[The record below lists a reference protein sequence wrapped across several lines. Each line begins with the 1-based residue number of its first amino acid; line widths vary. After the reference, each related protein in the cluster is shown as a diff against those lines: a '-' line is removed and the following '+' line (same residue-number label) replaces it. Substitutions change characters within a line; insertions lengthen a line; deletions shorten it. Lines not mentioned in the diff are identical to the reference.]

1 MSDRLF
7 VNLSTEPY
15 LDFLERGK
23 QYEIR
28 AYGRNGF
35 HEANV
40 YEGRPVE
47 LRRAW
52 SRGSMF
58 GTVGH
63 VRVGSIDD
71 IFDAIDYRLA
81 EPRARTREEAVAENR
96 TMLKNPE
103 KYIAFEI
110 IDVSPLGAGASL

>member
-1 MSDRLF
+1 MPDRLF

-23 QYEIR
+23 RYEIR

-40 YEGRPVE
+40 YDGRPVE

-52 SRGSMF
+52 SRGSIF
-58 GTVGH
+58 GTVGE
-63 VRVGSIDD
+63 VVVGSIDD
-71 IFDAIDYRLA
+71 IFDAIDYALI
-81 EPRARTREEAVAENR
+81 EPRVRTREEAVAENR

-103 KYIAFEI
+103 KYIAFEVI
-110 IDVSPLGAGASL
+110 NLSSSEDRASL